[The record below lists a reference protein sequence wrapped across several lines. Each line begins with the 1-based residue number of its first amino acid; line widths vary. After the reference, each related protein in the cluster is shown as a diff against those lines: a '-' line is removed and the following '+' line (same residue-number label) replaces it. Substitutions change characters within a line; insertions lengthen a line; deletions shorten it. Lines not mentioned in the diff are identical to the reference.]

1 MRNDSIPVEGG
12 AIPTVVVGEEGA
24 RNRPAL
30 LVIPS
35 IFGPAPDLIE
45 RLSEFS
51 ERALIVLPDPFW
63 RVGGGVVPYGDH
75 DAAIAR
81 LKGFELRKCID
92 DLSTVVDW
100 ARDHSNGR
108 VLGLGICFGGP
119 FVLRFASEGRL
130 SGVVTWHGS
139 RMQDHLER
147 ADDIQCPLRLHFG
160 AIDPISPPA
169 AIDAIR
175 QALSS
180 NPDLRIVVHPDAD
193 HGFSH
198 DGKSFD
204 PAACRAGLDAIDEL
218 LGRLD

>member
-1 MRNDSIPVEGG
+1 MLTERIPVADGTIET
-12 AIPTVVVGEEGA
+12 IVLGEEDGE
-24 RNRPAL
+24 RKPAL
-30 LVIPS
+30 VVIPS

-51 ERALIVLPDPFW
+51 DRASIVLPDPFW
-63 RVGGGVVPYGDH
+63 RVGGGVVAYDEH
-75 DAAIAR
+75 DKAIAR
-81 LKGFELRKCID
+81 LKAFDLRKCID

-108 VLGLGICFGGP
+108 VVGLGICFGGP
-119 FVLRFASEGRL
+119 FVLRFAAEGRL
-130 SGVVTWHGS
+130 AGVVTWHGS
-139 RMQDHLER
+139 RMQDHLKR
-147 ADDIQCPLRLHFG
+147 ANDITCPLRLHFG

-169 AIDAIR
+169 AIDSIR

-180 NPDLRIVVHPDAD
+180 HPDLSIVVHPDAD

-204 PAACRAGLDAIDEL
+204 PKACRAGLDAVEEL
-218 LGRLD
+218 LGRVA